1 MVEEAATP
9 HRAVA
14 GESRNQSGQAM
25 GPKGKRTRQR
35 LIAETIA
42 LLGTKR
48 LRELR
53 VADIARAAKISPGT
67 FYLYFADVPEVVLA
81 AIEEAARDTSE
92 VVEIAAGDWRG
103 ANARDTARQLVA
115 AYISYWDQHHALFRV
130 RNLAA
135 EEGDPRFINARLK
148 SMLPLLKAL
157 EHQATA
163 AQRAGTIFSPKNQA
177 APIMMKIGPVKPM
190 AVMSASGIFGS
201 AANHSIS
208 PTVWK
213 APRRNCPLTCLGR

>member
-1 MVEEAATP
+1 
-9 HRAVA
+9 
-14 GESRNQSGQAM
+14 M

-163 AQRAGTIFSPKNQA
+163 AQRAGTVPEDL
-177 APIMMKIGPVKPM
+177 APLPTAGALLAMLERL
-190 AVMSASGIFGS
+190 ASVHRLDQRSGDSTPSRVAES
-201 AANHSIS
+201 AAFIIAQ
-208 PTVWK
+208 TL
-213 APRRNCPLTCLGR
+213 RR